1 MNPKLL
7 LLCATLALSAS
18 ACFSQGLPGL
28 APLGPP
34 QKPETAAPA
43 ASLSVEAMNAD
54 LKTARA
60 ANQEKRFADAQA
72 LMLKDV
78 AAKPGQVYLLIE
90 LGLAQLGL
98 KQYTEA
104 EATFKSVIPGAPA
117 SQQPASSGGYYST
130 DGKGGTHAGGSL
142 TPVDDPGKTK
152 RDPQVEGIAYSSL
165 GEIYAHLNRTAE
177 AQAAFDQ
184 AVKANPAQ
192 AALYLSNETVFFFQA
207 GSTAAQLDAANKAIA
222 VDPTRAKLYYF
233 KAQALTTQA
242 TVDPKTSKLIL
253 PPGCLEAYQKYL
265 DLDPNGQFAPDT
277 KSILAAA
284 GAPMKGTFKPSKK

>member
-1 MNPKLL
+1 MNPRLL
-7 LLCATLALSAS
+7 LLCAVFAMTSAPS
-18 ACFSQGLPGL
+18 FAQGLP
-28 APLGPP
+28 PLGPP
-34 QKPETAAPA
+34 QKPEAATPP

-60 ANQEKRFADAQA
+60 ANQEKRFADAEA
-72 LMLKDV
+72 LMRKDV

-90 LGLAQLGL
+90 LGLAQIGL
-98 KQYTEA
+98 KQYTDA

-117 SQQPASSGGYYST
+117 PQQQASSGGFYST
-130 DGKGGTHAGGSL
+130 DGKGTHSGGSL
-142 TPVDDPGKTK
+142 APVDDPVKAK

-165 GEIYAHLNRTAE
+165 GEIYAHLNKTAE
-177 AQAAFDQ
+177 AQVAFDQ
-184 AVKANPAQ
+184 AVKANPSQ

-207 GSTAAQLDAANKAIA
+207 GATAAQLDAANKALA

-242 TVDPKTSKLIL
+242 TVDPKTNKLIL

-284 GAPMKGTFKPSKK
+284 GQPMKGTFKPNKK